1 MQDEDDGLAELV
13 GEASQEPHHR
23 ERVADVEVVRR
34 LVEEDDVGVLGED
47 HGNEGALAL
56 AARHFVDEAVGESSR
71 PM

>member
-1 MQDEDDGLAELV
+1 M
-13 GEASQEPHHR
+13 
-23 ERVADVEVVRR
+23 ADVEVVRR

-56 AARHFVDEAVGESSR
+56 AADISSMKRSAKASR